1 MGLLDDLL
9 GPLRDIASVKDEVT
23 QSFTE
28 VTDTLNEAKDQIT
41 QPLEGSIDAPAE
53 DVKEPTV
60 EEK

>member
-9 GPLRDIASVKDEVT
+9 GPIRDLASVKDEVT

-28 VTDTLNEAKDQIT
+28 VGDTLNETKDQLT
-41 QPLEGSIDAPAE
+41 QPLDGVIDTPE
-53 DVKEPTV
+53 VPQNL